1 MGRDERIAKT
11 NGYRGGLKWQYVQ
24 IAKKNYW
31 KTKVRFAKIATICSK
46 QNKLSKKQ
54 KTKPNTKPSRQPKL
68 TRHMMKFW
76 QKNIIMGSVKM
87 KDAALQEKLKKLDLQ
102 ELIDFL
108 EKLEDYENDMI
119 EKADEKELPNVSE
132 LESDMN
138 AMQEDIQSLKKDMEK
153 MDSHTHSIIEPM
165 EEE

>member
-1 MGRDERIAKT
+1 
-11 NGYRGGLKWQYVQ
+11 
-24 IAKKNYW
+24 
-31 KTKVRFAKIATICSK
+31 
-46 QNKLSKKQ
+46 
-54 KTKPNTKPSRQPKL
+54 
-68 TRHMMKFW
+68 
-76 QKNIIMGSVKM
+76 M